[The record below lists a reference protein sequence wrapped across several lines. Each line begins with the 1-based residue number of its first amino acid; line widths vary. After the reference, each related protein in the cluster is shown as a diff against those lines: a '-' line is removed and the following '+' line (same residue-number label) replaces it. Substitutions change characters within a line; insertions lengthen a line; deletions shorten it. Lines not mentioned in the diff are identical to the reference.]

1 MNLYIIEAVDR
12 QGYKATPHRYIAA
25 LDDVKAAWIAKETFT
40 DRTGVARFRNDG
52 GEGYTGLQR
61 MIGDATGKA
70 AYRIYILNIRPV
82 EDTEFCLGLH
92 DVHDHREGGRR

>member
-52 GEGYTGLQR
+52 GEGYMALQSL
-61 MIGDATGKA
+61 IGDTTRRA
-70 AYRIYILNIRPV
+70 ASRIYILNIRPV
-82 EDTEFCLGLH
+82 DDAEFCFNLH
-92 DVHDHREGGRR
+92 DVHEHGEGGKR